1 MFDFLFKRQ
10 GSKPVASGEQQG
22 AAKPAPAKSGA
33 AQPVAGKVGSKAN
46 NKANNKAK
54 AAAAAA
60 AEQAANQAAAQA
72 AEARAA
78 VASARERQAAQL
90 KALGSDEAAAAEFVL
105 QSPFSELRLAA
116 AELLHGREHLERVY
130 GAMRNV
136 DRRVAKLVHGRLDAI
151 RHHEAELR
159 RAEDTLAQA
168 RAMLGDV
175 LLTPNH
181 VGELDRKWSVIRAP
195 ELAADFETVRAQL
208 GARLEAQVQLQR
220 AMIDRLTALRQLDA
234 QGLDAAALGETLAR
248 LQQEQA
254 AALADP
260 GHLSLPRA
268 LVGEVSNEMARLTAS
283 LATAEKD
290 AAALAARDAA
300 LTAWAAQP
308 QEALTP
314 DALRREWQRLP
325 AMPANAADATASEA
339 LQARFDA
346 LLASFPQAIRKP
358 KAVQVPAQADSGS
371 APVKDKGAD
380 QAFLDQMEALEAAL
394 QQGSLGT
401 AAEIDKSL
409 KEAKDK
415 GVRLTGPQL
424 EQLTHLRADLK
435 RLSDWARWGGNVSR
449 EELIKTVE
457 TLATQN
463 LAMGELAK
471 KVGSMRERW
480 KALDTLSGPAPR
492 SLWERFDAACSAAYA
507 PAAAHFRQLADERHA
522 NAARGQALVDEA
534 QAEIAN
540 LQQDNADWKHVSATV
555 QRLRTAWSHLGAVD
569 RKEKKRLDGLFS
581 EALTTLQRPLEN
593 QRKVEVAVREQLIEE
608 VHKLD
613 PNERHAVD
621 MLRELQSRW
630 QDHARALPLERK
642 AEQALWQRFRA
653 ACDALFAA
661 RKEHAHAADSERRTH
676 EAAKEALCA
685 RLEAASGDATPSN
698 VARMLREAAAEWQAI
713 GPVPRAH
720 EARVEQ
726 RYQAAV
732 AQVQAQVAQV
742 RRAADT
748 VLAGVVRD
756 KLRLIQALETAIA
769 DPDSNA
775 GTHTQGDDWRARW
788 AALAPVDG
796 GYEPILQ
803 KRFDAALAALEG
815 DRAAYARQLHENRPR
830 LLNDLLR
837 LEIAAGIDSGAEF
850 ARDRLRLQVE
860 VLQSSLKSGQKPGGN
875 TAELRALL
883 ALPALADVRTET
895 RIECLMLRQPM
906 LRQPKEAS

>member
-10 GSKPVASGEQQG
+10 GSKPAASGEQQG
-22 AAKPAPAKSGA
+22 AAKPVPAKSGA
-33 AQPVAGKVGSKAN
+33 AQPVGTKAG
-46 NKANNKAK
+46 NKAK

-60 AEQAANQAAAQA
+60 AAQAANQAAAQA

-90 KALGSDEAAAAEFVL
+90 KALGSDEAAAAGFIL

-116 AELLHGREHLERVY
+116 AELLHGRESLERVY

-159 RAEDTLAQA
+159 RGEDTLAQA

-195 ELAADFETVRAQL
+195 ELAADFAAVRAQL

-220 AMIDRLTALRQLDA
+220 AMIDRLTALRQLGGQA
-234 QGLDAAALGETLAR
+234 LDAAALGEALAR
-248 LQQEQA
+248 LQQEQT

-260 GHLSLPRA
+260 GHPSLPRA
-268 LVGEVSNEMARLTAS
+268 LVGEVGNEMARLMAS

-300 LTAWAAQP
+300 LAAWEAQP
-308 QEALTP
+308 QAELTP
-314 DALRREWQRLP
+314 DALRRDWQRLP
-325 AMPANAADATASEA
+325 AMPANAAATEA

-346 LLASFPQAIRKP
+346 LLASFPQAVRKP
-358 KAVQVPAQADSGS
+358 KAAPVPAPADTGS
-371 APVKDKGAD
+371 APARDKGAY
-380 QAFLDQMEALEAAL
+380 QAFLDQLEALEAAL

-415 GVRLTGPQL
+415 GVRLTAAQL
-424 EQLTHLRADLK
+424 EHLNHLRADLK

-457 TLATQN
+457 TLATQQ

-534 QAEIAN
+534 QAEIAR
-540 LQQDNADWKHVSATV
+540 LQGDNADWKHVSATV

-630 QDHARALPLERK
+630 QEHARALPLERK

-685 RLEAASGDATPSN
+685 RLEAAAPDATPSN
-698 VARMLREAAAEWQAI
+698 VARLLREAAAEWQAI

-720 EARVEQ
+720 EARIEG

-756 KLRLIQALETAIA
+756 KLRLIQALETALA
-769 DPDSNA
+769 DPASNG

-803 KRFDAALAALEG
+803 KRFDSALAALEG
-815 DRAAYARQLHENRPR
+815 DRAAYARLLQENQPR

-895 RIECLMLRQPM
+895 RIECLMLRQP
-906 LRQPKEAS
+906 KEAS

>member
-10 GSKPVASGEQQG
+10 GSKPAASGEQQG
-22 AAKPAPAKSGA
+22 AVKPAPAKSGA
-33 AQPVAGKVGSKAN
+33 AQPVGSNTAGKVGSKAN
-46 NKANNKAK
+46 NKAR

-90 KALGSDEAAAAEFVL
+90 KALGNDEAAAAEFIL

-159 RAEDTLAQA
+159 RGEDTLAQA
-168 RAMLGDV
+168 RAMLADA

-195 ELAADFETVRAQL
+195 ELAADFEAVRAQL

-220 AMIDRLTALRQLDA
+220 AMIDRLTALRQLDGH
-234 QGLDAAALGETLAR
+234 GLDAAALGETLAR
-248 LQQEQA
+248 LQQEQT

-260 GHLSLPRA
+260 GHPSLPRA
-268 LVGEVSNEMARLTAS
+268 LVGEVSNELARLTAS

-308 QEALTP
+308 QEELTP
-314 DALRREWQRLP
+314 DALRRDWQRLP
-325 AMPANAADATASEA
+325 AMPANAATEA

-358 KAVQVPAQADSGS
+358 KPVQVAAPADSG
-371 APVKDKGAD
+371 AAHAKDKGAD

-409 KEAKDK
+409 KDAKDK
-415 GVRLTGPQL
+415 GVRLTGAQL
-424 EQLTHLRADLK
+424 DHLTHLRADLK

-457 TLATQN
+457 TLATQS

-630 QDHARALPLERK
+630 QEHARALPLERK

-685 RLEAASGDATPSN
+685 RLEAAAGDATPSN

-732 AQVQAQVAQV
+732 AQVQAQVAEV

-815 DRAAYARQLHENRPR
+815 DRAAYARQLQENRPR

-895 RIECLMLRQPM
+895 RIECLMLRQP
-906 LRQPKEAS
+906 KEAS

>member
-10 GSKPVASGEQQG
+10 GNKPAASGEPQG
-22 AAKPAPAKSGA
+22 AAKPAPAKSGP

-46 NKANNKAK
+46 NKAK
-54 AAAAAA
+54 AAALAA
-60 AEQAANQAAAQA
+60 AEQAAHQAAAQA

-78 VASARERQAAQL
+78 VASARERQSAQL
-90 KALGSDEAAAAEFVL
+90 KALGSDESAAADFIL

-159 RAEDTLAQA
+159 RGEDTLAQA
-168 RAMLGDV
+168 RAMLADTF
-175 LLTPNH
+175 LTPNH

-195 ELAADFETVRAQL
+195 ELAADFEGVRAQL

-220 AMIDRLTALRQLDA
+220 AMIDRLTALRQLDG

-260 GHLSLPRA
+260 GHASLPRA
-268 LVGEVSNEMARLTAS
+268 LVGEVSNELARLTAS

-290 AAALAARDAA
+290 AAALGARDAA
-300 LTAWAAQP
+300 LAAWEAQP

-314 DALRREWQRLP
+314 DALRRDWQRLP
-325 AMPANAADATASEA
+325 AMPANAANATAAEA

-358 KAVQVPAQADSGS
+358 KAAPAQAPADSGS
-371 APVKDKGAD
+371 APVNDKGAD

-394 QQGSLGT
+394 QQGSLGS
-401 AAEIDKSL
+401 AAELDKSL
-409 KEAKDK
+409 KDAKDK
-415 GVRLTGPQL
+415 GVRLTGAQL
-424 EQLTHLRADLK
+424 EHLNHLRADLK

-569 RKEKKRLDGLFS
+569 RKEKKRLDGLFA

-630 QDHARALPLERK
+630 QEHARALPLERK

-676 EAAKEALCA
+676 EAAKEALCE
-685 RLEAASGDATPSN
+685 RLEAAALDATPSN

-720 EARVEQ
+720 EARVEG

-756 KLRLIQALETAIA
+756 KLRLIQALETALA

-775 GTHTQGDDWRARW
+775 GTHTQGDDWRTRW

-815 DRAAYARQLHENRPR
+815 DRAAYARLLEENRPR
-830 LLNDLLR
+830 MLNDLLR

-875 TAELRALL
+875 TTELHALL

-895 RIECLMLRQPM
+895 RIECLMLRQP
-906 LRQPKEAS
+906 KAAS

>member
-10 GSKPVASGEQQG
+10 GSKPAASGEQQG
-22 AAKPAPAKSGA
+22 AVKPVPAKSGA
-33 AQPVAGKVGSKAN
+33 AQPVGTKAG
-46 NKANNKAK
+46 NKAK

-60 AEQAANQAAAQA
+60 AAQAANQAAAQA

-90 KALGSDEAAAAEFVL
+90 KALGSDEAAAADFIL

-116 AELLHGREHLERVY
+116 AELLHGREQLERVY

-159 RAEDTLAQA
+159 RGEDTLAQA

-195 ELAADFETVRAQL
+195 ELAADFAAVRAQL

-220 AMIDRLTALRQLDA
+220 AMIDRLTALRQLDG
-234 QGLDAAALGETLAR
+234 QGLDAAALGEALAR

-260 GHLSLPRA
+260 GHPSLPRA
-268 LVGEVSNEMARLTAS
+268 LVGEVGNELARLTAS
-283 LATAEKD
+283 LATAEQD

-300 LTAWAAQP
+300 LAAWEAQP
-308 QEALTP
+308 QAELTP
-314 DALRREWQRLP
+314 DALRRDWQRLP
-325 AMPANAADATASEA
+325 AMPANAAAAEA

-346 LLASFPQAIRKP
+346 LLASFPQAVRKP
-358 KAVQVPAQADSGS
+358 KAVQAPAPADTGS
-371 APVKDKGAD
+371 APARDKGAD
-380 QAFLDQMEALEAAL
+380 QAFLDQLEALEAAL

-415 GVRLTGPQL
+415 GVRLTAAQL
-424 EQLTHLRADLK
+424 EHLNHLRADLK

-534 QAEIAN
+534 QAEIAR
-540 LQQDNADWKHVSATV
+540 LQGDNADWKHVSATV

-630 QDHARALPLERK
+630 QEHARALPLERK

-685 RLEAASGDATPSN
+685 RLEAAAPDATPSN
-698 VARMLREAAAEWQAI
+698 VARLLREAAAEWQAI

-720 EARVEQ
+720 EARIEG

-756 KLRLIQALETAIA
+756 KLRLIQALETALT
-769 DPDSNA
+769 DPASNG
-775 GTHTQGDDWRARW
+775 GTHMQGDDWRARW
-788 AALAPVDG
+788 AALTPVDG

-815 DRAAYARQLHENRPR
+815 DRTAYARLLQENQPR

-895 RIECLMLRQPM
+895 RIECLMLRQP
-906 LRQPKEAS
+906 KAAS

>member
-10 GSKPVASGEQQG
+10 GSKPAASGEQQS

-33 AQPVAGKVGSKAN
+33 AQPVVGKTGSKAN
-46 NKANNKAK
+46 NKAR

-90 KALGSDEAAAAEFVL
+90 KALGSDEAAAAEFIL

-159 RAEDTLAQA
+159 RGEDTLAQA
-168 RAMLGDV
+168 RTMLADV

-195 ELAADFETVRAQL
+195 ELAADFAAVRAQL

-220 AMIDRLTALRQLDA
+220 AMIDRLTALRQLDG
-234 QGLDAAALGETLAR
+234 QGLNAAALGEALAR

-260 GHLSLPRA
+260 GHASLPRA
-268 LVGEVSNEMARLTAS
+268 LVGEVSNELARLTAS

-290 AAALAARDAA
+290 AAALAARDAV

-308 QEALTP
+308 QEELTP
-314 DALRREWQRLP
+314 DALRRDWQRLP
-325 AMPANAADATASEA
+325 AMPANAADATAAEA

-358 KAVQVPAQADSGS
+358 KAVPTTVPGAASADSGS
-371 APVKDKGAD
+371 VPAKVKGAD
-380 QAFLDQMEALEAAL
+380 QAFLDQLEALEAAL

-415 GVRLTGPQL
+415 GVRLTSAQL

-457 TLATQN
+457 TLTTQN

-492 SLWERFDAACSAAYA
+492 SLWERFDAACSAGYA

-630 QDHARALPLERK
+630 QEHARALPLERK
-642 AEQALWQRFRA
+642 AEQALWQRFRT

-685 RLEAASGDATPSN
+685 RLEAAAGDATPSN

-720 EARVEQ
+720 EARIEG

-756 KLRLIQALETAIA
+756 KLRLIQALETALA

-775 GTHTQGDDWRARW
+775 GTHTQGDDWRTRW
-788 AALAPVDG
+788 AALAPVEG

-815 DRAAYARQLHENRPR
+815 DRTAYARQLQENRPR

-895 RIECLMLRQPM
+895 RIECLMLRQP
-906 LRQPKEAS
+906 KDAS

>member
-10 GSKPVASGEQQG
+10 GSKPAASGEQQG
-22 AAKPAPAKSGA
+22 AVKPAPAKSGA
-33 AQPVAGKVGSKAN
+33 AQPAVSKTAGKAGS
-46 NKANNKAK
+46 KANNKAK

-78 VASARERQAAQL
+78 VASARERQATQL
-90 KALGSDEAAAAEFVL
+90 KALGSDEAAAAEFIL

-116 AELLHGREHLERVY
+116 AELLHGREQLERVY

-159 RAEDTLAQA
+159 RGEDTLAQA
-168 RAMLGDV
+168 RAMLADA

-195 ELAADFETVRAQL
+195 ELAGDFEAVRAQL

-220 AMIDRLTALRQLDA
+220 AMIDRLTALRQLDG
-234 QGLDAAALGETLAR
+234 QGLDAAALRETLAR
-248 LQQEQA
+248 LEQEQT

-260 GHLSLPRA
+260 GHPSLPRA
-268 LVGEVSNEMARLTAS
+268 LVGEVSNELARMTAS
-283 LATAEKD
+283 LATAEQD
-290 AAALAARDAA
+290 AAALAAREAA
-300 LTAWAAQP
+300 LAAWTAQP
-308 QEALTP
+308 QEELTP
-314 DALRREWQRLP
+314 DGLRRDWQRLP
-325 AMPANAADATASEA
+325 AMPANAAGEA

-346 LLASFPQAIRKP
+346 LLASFPQAVRKP
-358 KAVQVPAQADSGS
+358 KTVQAAAPADSGT

-409 KEAKDK
+409 KDAKDK
-415 GVRLTGPQL
+415 GVRLTGAQL
-424 EQLTHLRADLK
+424 EHLTHLRADLK

-534 QAEIAN
+534 QAESAN
-540 LQQDNADWKHVSATV
+540 LQQDNAAWKHVSATV

-685 RLEAASGDATPSN
+685 RLEAAAVDATPSN
-698 VARMLREAAAEWQAI
+698 VARMLREAAAEWQSI

-756 KLRLIQALETAIA
+756 KLRLIQALETALA

-815 DRAAYARQLHENRPR
+815 DRAAYARQLQENRPR

-837 LEIAAGIDSGAEF
+837 LEIGAGIDSGAEF

-895 RIECLMLRQPM
+895 RIECLMLRQP
-906 LRQPKEAS
+906 KEAS